1 MSEFDRI
8 DDSKTAEAEKR
19 EADEEAGKAP
29 IRERL
34 VKQYEGIHG
43 EVTDA
48 ARLLLDK
55 AAYLDLLADEAGR
68 ELNDRG
74 LRESY
79 AISTYRTGSREN
91 KSLEMLLKIQTQQAK
106 LLRELR
112 LLPGGRKSAAD
123 EADDVLTQIL
133 TYVLTLQTYLCL
145 EIGHEKESRIPSG
158 RRDSSFTPF
167 ILHSEFRIS
176 HFVYS
181 PSCLLRLENAFV
193 SPSSTKPLSVSPI

>member
-19 EADEEAGKAP
+19 EADEEARKAP

-79 AISTYRTGSREN
+79 AISTYRNGSREN

-123 EADDVLTQIL
+123 EADDVLTQTL
-133 TYVLTLQTYLCL
+133 TYVMTLHTYLCL
-145 EIGHEKESRIPSG
+145 ETGQFVRKKNPGFRQEAGIHHSHH
-158 RRDSSFTPF
+158 SFC
-167 ILHSEFRIS
+167 IQNSAFRIS
-176 HFVYS
+176 FILPAACS
-181 PSCLLRLENAFV
+181 GWRRLSCPPAAQ
-193 SPSSTKPLSVSPI
+193 SH

>member
-19 EADEEAGKAP
+19 EADEEARKAP

-68 ELNDRG
+68 DLNDRG

-79 AISTYRTGSREN
+79 AISTYRNGSREN

-133 TYVLTLQTYLCL
+133 TYVLTLHTYLCL
-145 EIGHEKESRIPSG
+145 EIGHEKR
-158 RRDSSFTPF
+158 TPVSVRKPGFIIHTNF
-167 ILHSEFRIS
+167 ILH
-176 HFVYS
+176 
-181 PSCLLRLENAFV
+181 
-193 SPSSTKPLSVSPI
+193 